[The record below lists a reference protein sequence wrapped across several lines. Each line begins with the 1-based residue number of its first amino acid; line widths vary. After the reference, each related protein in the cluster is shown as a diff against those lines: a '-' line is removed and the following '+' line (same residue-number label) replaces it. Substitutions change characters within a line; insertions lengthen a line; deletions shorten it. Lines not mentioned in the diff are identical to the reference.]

1 MRIFRGLRR
10 EKSSEKVYKIATDT
24 AFPPFE
30 IPDVNGS
37 DKLTGID
44 IDILAAIAED
54 QGFKYEL
61 DVLGFDAAVVAL
73 ESNQADGVIAG
84 MSITDKRKQ
93 TYDFSAPYYES
104 GVVMAIAANND
115 TIKEYKD
122 LAAKKL
128 PQKEVQRVLRSLK
141 SSKSST
147 ALTSRFSMIRPQC
160 IWM

>member
-1 MRIFRGLRR
+1 MFKRVLGIALAVVMCVSFAACG
-10 EKSSEKVYKIATDT
+10 EKKSSEKVYKIATDT

-84 MSITDKRKQ
+84 MSITDKVGGN
-93 TYDFSAPYYES
+93 DHIC
-104 GVVMAIAANND
+104 GIAENAFEF
-115 TIKEYKD
+115 T
-122 LAAKKL
+122 
-128 PQKEVQRVLRSLK
+128 LRSFFNGLADFFI
-141 SSKSST
+141 SGCFFQADSQVNNRNVQ
-147 ALTSRFSMIRPQC
+147 SRNTH
-160 IWM
+160 